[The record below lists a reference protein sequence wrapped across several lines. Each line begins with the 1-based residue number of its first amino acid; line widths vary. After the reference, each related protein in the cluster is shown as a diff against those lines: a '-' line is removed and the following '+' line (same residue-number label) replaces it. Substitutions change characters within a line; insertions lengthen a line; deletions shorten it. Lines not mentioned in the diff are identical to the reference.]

1 MLTGAINEALEL
13 KFQEYSSKNQIK
25 LGILTPCFGDSCH
38 TGYVSSLLKTV
49 NTLNRLKLNHSIE
62 FCRNDSL
69 VTRARNNLIARAMND
84 PDITHFIFIDND
96 IQWGAEEIIKLL
108 CHDKNIIGGVYPI
121 KKYKWDKILQ
131 KDSITGEYNSIS
143 KIQQRKNKSDITN
156 AISDENYIMHNLVD
170 YNLNYLDKQIHVVNN
185 TVKVKHIATGFMLIK
200 RHVIETMFQSFPSTK
215 YTDDVHFLTPEE
227 NKYAYALFD
236 CSVENGTYCS
246 EDWVFCNRWRN
257 MGGNIYLD
265 ITISLTHTGLE
276 DYRGLY
282 MSSIM

>member
-1 MLTGAINEALEL
+1 MINPLL
-13 KFQEYSSKNQIK
+13 KVKLQEYTSKNKVK
-25 LGILTPCFGDSCH
+25 LCILTPCFGDICH

-49 NTLNRLKLNHSIE
+49 NTLNSLKINHIIE

-84 PDITHFIFIDND
+84 LDITHFLFIDND

-121 KKYKWDKILQ
+121 KKYKWNKILQ
-131 KDSITGEYNSIS
+131 KDAITGEYNSIS
-143 KIQQRKNKSDITN
+143 KIQQRKHKSELTN
-156 AISDENYIMHNLVD
+156 MISDNNYIMHNLVD
-170 YNLNYLDKQIHVVNN
+170 YNFNYLDERIHIKDNIL
-185 TVKVKHIATGFMLIK
+185 KVKHIATGFMMIK
-200 RHVIETMFQSFPSTK
+200 RHVIESMIKAFPSTK
-215 YTDDVHFLTPEE
+215 YTDDVNFLTTDE

-257 MGGNIYLD
+257 MGGNIFVD
-265 ITISLTHTGLE
+265 VTITLTHTGIE
-276 DYRGLY
+276 DYKGLY

>member
-1 MLTGAINEALEL
+1 MINPSLNEKLQDYAN
-13 KFQEYSSKNQIK
+13 KNKIK
-25 LGILTPCFGDSCH
+25 LCILTPCFGDICH

-49 NTLNRLKLNHSIE
+49 NTLNSLKIEHIIE

-69 VTRARNNLIARAMND
+69 VTRARNNLIARAMSD
-84 PDITHFIFIDND
+84 PDITHFMFIDND

-108 CHDKNIIGGVYPI
+108 CHDKNVIGGVYPI

-143 KIQQRKNKSDITN
+143 KIQQRKNKSELTN
-156 AISDENYIMHNLVD
+156 AISDDNYIMHNLVD
-170 YNLNYLDKQIHVVNN
+170 YNLNYLDKQIHVKNN
-185 TVKVKHIATGFMLIK
+185 TIKVKHIATGFMLIK
-200 RHVIETMFQSFPSTK
+200 RHVIEYMIKAFPSTK
-215 YTDDVHFLTPEE
+215 YTDDVNFLTSDE

-246 EDWVFCNRWRN
+246 EDWVVCNRWRN
-257 MGGNIYLD
+257 MGGNIFVD
-265 ITISLTHTGLE
+265 VTITLTHTGIE
-276 DYRGLY
+276 DYKGLY

>member
-1 MLTGAINEALEL
+1 MINPLL
-13 KFQEYSSKNQIK
+13 KVKLQEYTSKNKVK
-25 LGILTPCFGDSCH
+25 LCILTPCFGDICH

-49 NTLNRLKLNHSIE
+49 NTLNSLKIDHIIE

-84 PDITHFIFIDND
+84 LDITHFLFIDND

-121 KKYKWDKILQ
+121 KKYKWNKILQ
-131 KDSITGEYNSIS
+131 KDAITGEYNSIS
-143 KIQQRKNKSDITN
+143 KIQQRKHKSELTN
-156 AISDENYIMHNLVD
+156 MISDDNYIMHNLVD
-170 YNLNYLDKQIHVVNN
+170 YNFNYLDKQIHVKNN
-185 TVKVKHIATGFMLIK
+185 TIKVKHIATGFMMIK
-200 RHVIETMFQSFPSTK
+200 RHVIESMIKAFPSTK
-215 YTDDVHFLTPEE
+215 YTDDVNFLTSDE

-236 CSVENGTYCS
+236 CSVENRTYCS

-265 ITISLTHTGLE
+265 VTISLTHTGLE
-276 DYRGLY
+276 DYKGLY

>member
-1 MLTGAINEALEL
+1 MINPLL
-13 KFQEYSSKNQIK
+13 KVKLQEYTSKNKVK
-25 LGILTPCFGDSCH
+25 LCILTPCFGDICH

-49 NTLNRLKLNHSIE
+49 NTLNSLKINHIIE

-84 PDITHFIFIDND
+84 LDITHFLFIDND

-121 KKYKWDKILQ
+121 KKYKWNKILQ
-131 KDSITGEYNSIS
+131 KDAITGEYNSIS
-143 KIQQRKNKSDITN
+143 KIQQRKHKSELTN
-156 AISDENYIMHNLVD
+156 MISDNNYIMHNLVD
-170 YNLNYLDKQIHVVNN
+170 YNFNYLDERIHIKDNIL
-185 TVKVKHIATGFMLIK
+185 KVKHIATGFMMIK
-200 RHVIETMFQSFPSTK
+200 RHVIESMIKAFPSTK
-215 YTDDVHFLTPEE
+215 YTDDVNFLTTDE

-257 MGGNIYLD
+257 MGGNIFVD
-265 ITISLTHTGLE
+265 VTITLTHTGIE
-276 DYRGLY
+276 DYKGLY
-282 MSSIM
+282 MSSII

>member
-1 MLTGAINEALEL
+1 MVNHLIEVKL
-13 KFQEYSSKNQIK
+13 QEYVSKNKIK
-25 LGILTPCFGDSCH
+25 LCILTPCFGDICH
-38 TGYVSSLLKTV
+38 TGYVTSLLETV
-49 NTLNRLKLNHSIE
+49 NTLNSLKIDHVIE

-84 PDITHFIFIDND
+84 SEITHFMFIDND

-121 KKYKWDKILQ
+121 KKYKWDKILH
-131 KDSITGEYNSIS
+131 KDPITDEYNSIS
-143 KIQQRKNKSDITN
+143 KIQQRKTKSEFTN
-156 AISDENYIMHNLVD
+156 AISDNNYIMHNLVD
-170 YNLNYLDKQIHVVNN
+170 YNFNYLDKQIRVINN

-200 RHVIETMFQSFPSTK
+200 RHVIESMIEAFPSTK
-215 YTDDVHFLTPEE
+215 YTDDVNFLTSDE

-257 MGGNIYLD
+257 MKGNIYID
-265 ITISLTHTGLE
+265 VTISLTHTGIE
-276 DYRGLY
+276 DYKGLY
-282 MSSIM
+282 MSSII

>member
-1 MLTGAINEALEL
+1 MINPLL
-13 KFQEYSSKNQIK
+13 KVKLQEYTSKNKVK
-25 LGILTPCFGDSCH
+25 LCILTPCFGDICH

-49 NTLNRLKLNHSIE
+49 NTLNSLKIDHIIE

-84 PDITHFIFIDND
+84 LDITHFLFIDND

-121 KKYKWDKILQ
+121 KKYKWNKILQ
-131 KDSITGEYNSIS
+131 KDAITGEYNSIS
-143 KIQQRKNKSDITN
+143 KIQQRKHKSELTN
-156 AISDENYIMHNLVD
+156 MISDDNYIMHNLVD
-170 YNLNYLDKQIHVVNN
+170 YNFNYLDERIHIKDNIL
-185 TVKVKHIATGFMLIK
+185 KVKHIATGFMMIK
-200 RHVIETMFQSFPSTK
+200 RHVIESMIKAFPSTK
-215 YTDDVHFLTPEE
+215 YTDDVNFLTTDE

-257 MGGNIYLD
+257 MGGNIFVD
-265 ITISLTHTGLE
+265 VTITLTHTGIE
-276 DYRGLY
+276 DYKGLY

>member
-1 MLTGAINEALEL
+1 MINPLLEVKL
-13 KFQEYSSKNQIK
+13 QEYTSKNKVK
-25 LGILTPCFGDSCH
+25 LCILTPCFGDICH
-38 TGYVSSLLKTV
+38 TGYVSPLLKTV
-49 NTLNRLKLNHSIE
+49 NTLNSLKIDHIIE

-84 PDITHFIFIDND
+84 LDITHFLFIDND

-121 KKYKWDKILQ
+121 KKYKWNKILQ
-131 KDSITGEYNSIS
+131 KDAITGEYNSIS
-143 KIQQRKNKSDITN
+143 KIQQRKHKSELTN
-156 AISDENYIMHNLVD
+156 MISDDNYIMHNLVD
-170 YNLNYLDKQIHVVNN
+170 YNFNYLDERIHIKDNIL
-185 TVKVKHIATGFMLIK
+185 KVKHIATGFMMIK
-200 RHVIETMFQSFPSTK
+200 RHVIESMIKAFPSTK
-215 YTDDVHFLTPEE
+215 YTDDVNFLTPDE

-257 MGGNIYLD
+257 MGGNIFVD
-265 ITISLTHTGLE
+265 VTITLTHTGIE
-276 DYRGLY
+276 DYKGLY

>member
-1 MLTGAINEALEL
+1 MINPLLEVKL
-13 KFQEYSSKNQIK
+13 QEYTSKNKVK
-25 LGILTPCFGDSCH
+25 LCILTPCFGDICH

-49 NTLNRLKLNHSIE
+49 NTLNSLKIDHIIE

-84 PDITHFIFIDND
+84 LDITHFLFIDND

-131 KDSITGEYNSIS
+131 KDAITGEYNSIS
-143 KIQQRKNKSDITN
+143 KIQQRKHKSELTN
-156 AISDENYIMHNLVD
+156 MISDDNYIMHNLVD
-170 YNLNYLDKQIHVVNN
+170 YNFNYLDERIHIKDNIL
-185 TVKVKHIATGFMLIK
+185 KVKHIATGFMLIK
-200 RHVIETMFQSFPSTK
+200 RNVIESMIKAFPSTK
-215 YTDDVHFLTPEE
+215 YTDDVNFLTPDE

-257 MGGNIYLD
+257 MGGNIFVD
-265 ITISLTHTGLE
+265 VTITLTHTGIE
-276 DYRGLY
+276 DYKGLY

>member
-1 MLTGAINEALEL
+1 MINPLLEVKL
-13 KFQEYSSKNQIK
+13 QEYTSKNKVK
-25 LGILTPCFGDSCH
+25 LCILTPCFGDICH

-49 NTLNRLKLNHSIE
+49 NTLNSLKIDHIIE

-84 PDITHFIFIDND
+84 LDITHFLFIDND

-121 KKYKWDKILQ
+121 KKYKWNKILQ
-131 KDSITGEYNSIS
+131 KDAITGEYNSIS
-143 KIQQRKNKSDITN
+143 KIQQRKHKSELTN
-156 AISDENYIMHNLVD
+156 MISDDNYIMHNLVD
-170 YNLNYLDKQIHVVNN
+170 YNFNYLDERIHIKDNIL
-185 TVKVKHIATGFMLIK
+185 KVKHIATGFMMIK
-200 RHVIETMFQSFPSTK
+200 RHVIESMIKAFPSTK
-215 YTDDVHFLTPEE
+215 YTDDVNFLTTDE

-257 MGGNIYLD
+257 MGGNIFVD
-265 ITISLTHTGLE
+265 VTITLTHTGIE
-276 DYRGLY
+276 DYKGLY

>member
-1 MLTGAINEALEL
+1 MINPLLEVKL
-13 KFQEYSSKNQIK
+13 QEYTSKNKVK
-25 LGILTPCFGDSCH
+25 LCILTPCFGDICH

-49 NTLNRLKLNHSIE
+49 NTLNSLKINHIIE

-84 PDITHFIFIDND
+84 LDITHFLFIDND

-121 KKYKWDKILQ
+121 KKYKWNKILQ
-131 KDSITGEYNSIS
+131 KDAITGEYNSIS
-143 KIQQRKNKSDITN
+143 KIQQRKHKSELTN
-156 AISDENYIMHNLVD
+156 MISDNNYIMHNLVD
-170 YNLNYLDKQIHVVNN
+170 YNFNYLDERIHIKDNIL
-185 TVKVKHIATGFMLIK
+185 KVKHIATGFMMIK
-200 RHVIETMFQSFPSTK
+200 RHVIESMIKAFPSTK
-215 YTDDVHFLTPEE
+215 YTDDVNFLTTDE

-257 MGGNIYLD
+257 MGGNIFVD
-265 ITISLTHTGLE
+265 VTITLTHTGIE
-276 DYRGLY
+276 DYKGLY

>member
-1 MLTGAINEALEL
+1 MINNTSNVKL
-13 KFQEYSSKNQIK
+13 QEYISKNKVK
-25 LGILTPCFGDSCH
+25 LCILTPCFGDSCH

-49 NTLNRLKLNHSIE
+49 NTLTSLKIEHIIE

-84 PDITHFIFIDND
+84 PDITHFMFIDND
-96 IQWGAEEIIKLL
+96 IQWGCEDIIKLL

-143 KIQQRKNKSDITN
+143 KIQQRKNKSELTN
-156 AISDENYIMHNLVD
+156 MISDDNYIMHNLVD
-170 YNLNYLDKQIHVVNN
+170 YNFNYLDKQIHVKNN
-185 TVKVKHIATGFMLIK
+185 TIKVKHIATGFMMIK
-200 RHVIETMFQSFPSTK
+200 RHVIESMIKAFPSTK
-215 YTDDVHFLTPEE
+215 YTDDVNFLTTDE

-257 MGGNIYLD
+257 MGGNIFVD
-265 ITISLTHTGLE
+265 VTITLTHTGIE
-276 DYRGLY
+276 DCKGLY

>member
-1 MLTGAINEALEL
+1 MINPLLEVKL
-13 KFQEYSSKNQIK
+13 QEYTSKNKVK
-25 LGILTPCFGDSCH
+25 LCILTPCFGDICH

-49 NTLNRLKLNHSIE
+49 NTLNSLKIDHIIE

-84 PDITHFIFIDND
+84 LDITHFLFIDND

-143 KIQQRKNKSDITN
+143 KIQQRKNKSELTN
-156 AISDENYIMHNLVD
+156 AISDDNYIMHNLVD
-170 YNLNYLDKQIHVVNN
+170 YNLNYLDKQIHVKNN
-185 TVKVKHIATGFMLIK
+185 TIKVKHIATGFMLIK
-200 RHVIETMFQSFPSTK
+200 RHVIESMIKAFPSTK
-215 YTDDVHFLTPEE
+215 YTDDVNFLTTDE

-257 MGGNIYLD
+257 MGGNIFVD
-265 ITISLTHTGLE
+265 VTITLTHTGIE
-276 DYRGLY
+276 DYKGLY